1 MISVHVSG
9 MGWREGRV
17 GWGGAVLAVGR
28 AALTIYA
35 ASQTSPESVHS
46 NVREVMAPWSAAV
59 NHGPAGQLH
68 VMLSQHSSLR
78 LYSARRGGAS
88 PLDI

>member
-1 MISVHVSG
+1 MISAHISG
-9 MGWREGRV
+9 MGWKARA
-17 GWGGAVLAVGR
+17 GGAAPAVGR

-59 NHGPAGQLH
+59 NHGDVQGLPDSCA
-68 VMLSQHSSLR
+68 
-78 LYSARRGGAS
+78 
-88 PLDI
+88 